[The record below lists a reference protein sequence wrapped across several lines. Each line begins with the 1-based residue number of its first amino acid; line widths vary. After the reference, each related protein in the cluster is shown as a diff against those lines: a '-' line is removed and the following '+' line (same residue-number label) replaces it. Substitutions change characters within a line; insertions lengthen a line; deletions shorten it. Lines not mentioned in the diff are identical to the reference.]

1 MKILTIVGARP
12 QFIKA
17 YPVSKAISEHK
28 NVEEI
33 LLHTGQHYDFNMSK
47 IFFSEL
53 SLKEPDYNLG
63 VGSGSHGKQTGEML
77 KGIEDVIAKE
87 SPNLILIYG
96 DTNSTLAAALAGAKC
111 QIPVAHIEAGLRSY
125 NLKMP
130 EEINR
135 ILADRIS
142 TYLFCPTETAVN
154 NLIKEGFSNF
164 NYQGFKFNKPKVIFS
179 GDVMY
184 DAFLLCKKILKPS
197 PEIHK
202 LAEKYSQFYL
212 ATVHRAENT
221 DIKVNLKNIIDAL
234 DKISKDIP
242 VIFPIHPRTREKL
255 KNYNIAPEKLKLI
268 EPVGY
273 FDMLYLLDNCKAV
286 FTDSGG
292 LQKEAYFSKK
302 PCITLREETEWTE
315 LVQIGA
321 NRLVGSDDALI
332 TNAAQDINKTHLK
345 IKTGIYGNG
354 SASKEI
360 IDLLVKDL
368 MQ

>member
-63 VGSGSHGKQTGEML
+63 VGSGSHGEQTGEML
-77 KGIEDVIAKE
+77 KGIEDVITKE

-96 DTNSTLAAALAGAKC
+96 DTNSTLAAALAGAKS

-154 NLIKEGFSNF
+154 NLMKEGFEKF
-164 NYQGFKFNKPKVIFS
+164 NYEGFKFKKPKIVFS

-184 DAFLLCKKILKPS
+184 DAFLLCNKILKS
-197 PEIHK
+197 SLQIQK
-202 LAEKYSQFYL
+202 LIEECEEFHL
-212 ATVHRAENT
+212 ATIHRAENT
-221 DIKVNLKNIIDAL
+221 DIKSNLKNIIGAL

-242 VIFPIHPRTREKL
+242 VIFPIHPRTKEKL

-273 FDMLYLLDNCKAV
+273 FDMLYLLNNCKAV

-302 PCITLREETEWTE
+302 PCITLRAETEWTE

-321 NRLVGSDDALI
+321 NRLVGADDTLI
-332 TNAAQDINKTHLK
+332 TRAAQEINKTHLK

-354 SASKEI
+354 NASKEI